1 MSDEEEKVEAP
12 PARNTKIDES
22 ALLNMMDDTIETLKM
37 LDYESQFLAQKGF
50 KPVSIPQFA
59 LPGTGE

>member
-50 KPVSIPQFA
+50 KPVSIP
-59 LPGTGE
+59 